1 MLLVLRMTSP
11 LYHKYVIIVSHPYDY
26 TSPLYVGS
34 PWEGK
39 GHVMKIDD
47 NEISLEMRSNV
58 VPTNIAGSLIYIH
71 TLIHPFIQYHLSIS
85 SSQSFIDY
93 PPIYL
98 FIYLHS
104 STTSS
109 THHPSIYPLIHPYF
123 HPYFHPYIH
132 MYT

>member
-1 MLLVLRMTSP
+1 M
-11 LYHKYVIIVSHPYDY
+11 IVSHLYM
-26 TSPLYVGS
+26 YVGS

-58 VPTNIAGSLIYIH
+58 VPTNIAGLLIYIN
-71 TLIHPFIQYHLSIS
+71 TLIHTS
-85 SSQSFIDY
+85 
-93 PPIYL
+93 IYL

-104 STTSS
+104 STTLS
-109 THHPSIYPLIHPYF
+109 THHTYMHTYIY
-123 HPYFHPYIH
+123 